1 MTDIWVDEEGNEY
14 TADELDFETPKLGPR
29 TEQGD
34 TASTKDYTRATLGLV
49 EDFLP
54 LGDYIVGAPA
64 AYIASKIT
72 GEPYE
77 GVREKM
83 KSRGQEAKEAVSQDL
98 PTVSS
103 IYNTAVPLSG
113 SLATLQ
119 GGIAAAGKAAP
130 TVLSAA
136 SKIPGAT
143 KAASAIGKGAQWLAD
158 KPVIRTALSTE
169 PLKSSAAMSGLVGAG
184 TAAVD
189 LAKGKGLERSTIDAV
204 SNAADTFAYM
214 YGGRA
219 LPYKAVPLAMAGYE
233 AITNPIE
240 RAVRSE
246 RPLTKEDF
254 ISDVMTGVVG
264 GKVARGTRASEKAL
278 VKGAKVVKQADLYK
292 DVTSQTT
299 GDIDAKAIQAYRGQK
314 NLRDVPLEA
323 NVATQASL
331 KTTLPKEIRKTAT
344 HHGNKAAEIGNKLKG
359 ELKKYSKG
367 ATTEDIRS
375 KRIRG
380 EQGIAT
386 AESNLLDRQRL
397 ITADRVK
404 KVFRGKDD
412 ELSAFLNKYAQVSAD
427 DTGVFVIPNIDDMS
441 PLKTEYVLEARRR
454 LSQESTQKGR
464 PLARKLSKDIYDL
477 FDDKATVNNLK
488 EANRLYSEAETL
500 KRASPDAIK
509 EGRLLS
515 DTSALKEISEEVGAN
530 RQLVSK
536 LLQNIE
542 DGVNTGSVSNS
553 VFTPKTLPDNIQNLL
568 KEYDYHRSMESIAKQ
583 ELVRK
588 GTMSSLSELEQRA
601 IAAPALGSNFAAYTG
616 IKETAG
622 WLGKH
627 LPRRADKAVLDFM
640 SNVPAD
646 KAIEALKAK
655 PGSIISDSMLAD
667 MLKETMS
674 KLPKK
679 GGK

>member
-1 MTDIWVDEEGNEY
+1 MTEIWVDEEGKEY
-14 TADELDFETPKLGPR
+14 TADDLDFETPKAKEKREG
-29 TEQGD
+29 
-34 TASTKDYTRATLGLV
+34 ASTRDYIRATAGLI

-54 LGDYIVGAPA
+54 FGDQIIKPSA
-64 AYIASKIT
+64 AGIASLLTGDPYGEVLSKIKQRS
-72 GEPYE
+72 EE
-77 GVREKM
+77 
-83 KSRGQEAKEAVSQDL
+83 SEAAVKKDL
-98 PTVSS
+98 PTISS
-103 IYNTAVPLSG
+103 IYNIAVPLSG
-113 SLATLQ
+113 SLAALQ
-119 GGIAAAGKAAP
+119 GGMTAAGKAAP

-136 SKIPGAT
+136 SKIPGAS
-143 KAASAIGKGAQWLAD
+143 KAASAVGKGASWLAD
-158 KPVIRTALSTE
+158 KPVIRTVLSTD
-169 PLKSSAAMSGLVGAG
+169 PLKSSAAMSGLVGSG
-184 TAAVD
+184 TAAID
-189 LAKGKGLERSTIDAV
+189 LAKGKNLGETVVDSL

-214 YGGRA
+214 YGGRV

-240 RAVRSE
+240 RAARGE
-246 RPLTKEDF
+246 RPLTKEGF
-254 ISDVMTGVVG
+254 ISDVMTGFVG
-264 GKVARGTRASEKAL
+264 GKVSRGNRASEKAL
-278 VKGAKVVKQADLYK
+278 VKGTKVVKQADLYK
-292 DVTSQTT
+292 DVTDQTT
-299 GDIDAKAIQAYRGQK
+299 GDIDVKAIQEYKGQK
-314 NLRDVPLEA
+314 NLRDIPLEA

-331 KTTLPKEIRKTAT
+331 KTTIPKEIRKTAT
-344 HHGNKAAEIGNKLKG
+344 HHGNKASEIGNRLKG

-367 ATTEDIRS
+367 ATTEEIRS

-380 EQGIAT
+380 EQGIAA
-386 AESNLLDRQRL
+386 AEANLLEQQRL
-397 ITADRVK
+397 ITADKVK
-404 KVFRGKDD
+404 KVFRGKDE
-412 ELSAFLNKYAQVSAD
+412 ELSAFLNKYAQVSSD
-427 DTGVFVIPNIDDMS
+427 DTGVFVIPNIDDMP
-441 PLKTEYVLEARRR
+441 PLKAEYVLEARRR

-500 KRASPDAIK
+500 KRASPEAIK

-515 DTSALKEISEEVGAN
+515 EASALKEVSEEVGAN

-536 LLQNIE
+536 LLQNLE

-588 GTMSSLSELEQRA
+588 GTRSALSELEQRA

-627 LPRRADKAVLDFM
+627 LPKKADKAVLDFI
-640 SNVPAD
+640 SNVPAG

-667 MLKETMS
+667 MLKETVS

>member
-1 MTDIWVDEEGNEY
+1 MVDIWVDEEGNEY
-14 TADELDFETPKLGPR
+14 TADELDFETPKAKGTR
-29 TEQGD
+29 EG
-34 TASTKDYTRATLGLV
+34 ASTRDYTRATAGLI

-77 GVREKM
+77 EVREKM

-98 PTVSS
+98 PTISS
-103 IYNTAVPLSG
+103 IYNIAVPLSG

-119 GGIAAAGKAAP
+119 GGMTAASKAAP
-130 TVLSAA
+130 TVLSVA

-143 KAASAIGKGAQWLAD
+143 KVASTVGKGAQWLAD
-158 KPVIRTALSTE
+158 KPVIRTALSTD

-189 LAKGKGLERSTIDAV
+189 LAKGKSLGEATVDAL
-204 SNAADTFAYM
+204 SKATDTFAYM

-219 LPYKAVPLAMAGYE
+219 LPYKAVPIAMAGYE
-233 AITNPIE
+233 AVTNPFE
-240 RAVRSE
+240 RALNQQK
-246 RPLTKEDF
+246 PITKEGF
-254 ISDVMTGVVG
+254 IGDIITGAAG
-264 GKVARGTRASEKAL
+264 GALARTARTTEGST
-278 VKGAKVVKQADLYK
+278 VKGSKLAKKADLYK
-292 DVTSQTT
+292 DVTDQSA
-299 GDIDAKAIQAYRGQK
+299 GDIDVKAIQEYKGQK
-314 NLRDVPLEA
+314 NLRDIPLEA

-331 KTTLPKEIRKTAT
+331 KTTIPKEIRKTAT
-344 HHGNKAAEIGNKLKG
+344 HHGNKAVEIGNKLKG

-367 ATTEDIRS
+367 ATTEEIRS

-380 EQGIAT
+380 EQGIAA
-386 AESNLLDRQRL
+386 AEANLLEQQKF
-397 ITADRVK
+397 ITADKVK

-412 ELSAFLNKYAQVSAD
+412 ELSAFLNKYAQVSSD
-427 DTGVFVIPNIDDMS
+427 DTGVFVIPNIDDM
-441 PLKTEYVLEARRR
+441 PRLKTEYVLEARRR

-477 FDDKATVNNLK
+477 FDDEATVNNLK

-500 KRASPDAIK
+500 KRASPEAIK

-515 DTSALKEISEEVGAN
+515 EASALKEVSEEAGAN

-553 VFTPKTLPDNIQNLL
+553 VFTPKTLPDDIQNLL
-568 KEYDYHRSMESIAKQ
+568 KVYDYHRTMEQIANQ

-588 GTMSSLSELEQRA
+588 GTQTAISELGQRA

-616 IKETAG
+616 VKETAG

-640 SNVPAD
+640 SNVPAG

-667 MLKETMS
+667 MLKETVS

>member
-1 MTDIWVDEEGNEY
+1 MTEIWVDEEGNEY
-14 TADELDFETPKLGPR
+14 TADELDFEAPKSER
-29 TEQGD
+29 VEQD
-34 TASTKDYTRATLGLV
+34 DIASTRDYTRATFGLV

-54 LGDYIVGAPA
+54 FGEQLVGVPA

-77 GVREKM
+77 EVRSKM
-83 KSRGQEAKEAVSQDL
+83 TARGKEARQAVKKDI
-98 PTVSS
+98 PTISNAYDIAVPISGTMASLAAGTGAVSS
-103 IYNTAVPLSG
+103 AVPVVAS
-113 SLATLQ
+113 
-119 GGIAAAGKAAP
+119 
-130 TVLSAA
+130 VA
-136 SKIPGAT
+136 SKIPGFS
-143 KAASAIGKGAQWLAD
+143 KMASGITKGAKWLAD
-158 KPVIRTALSTE
+158 KPVIRTALSTD
-169 PLKSSAAMSGLVGAG
+169 PLKSSAAMSSLVGTG
-184 TAAVD
+184 TAALD
-189 LAKGKGLERSTIDAV
+189 LAKGESLAKATKDAV
-204 SNAADTFAYM
+204 SNASDTFAYM
-214 YGGRA
+214 YGGRV

-233 AITNPIE
+233 AITNPID
-240 RAVRSE
+240 RLARSE
-246 RPLTKEDF
+246 KPLTKESF
-254 ISDVMTGVVG
+254 IGDVITGAAG
-264 GKVARGTRASEKAL
+264 GALARTARPADTST
-278 VKGAKVVKQADLYK
+278 VKGSKLAKQADLYK
-292 DVTSQTT
+292 DVTDQTT
-299 GDIDAKAIQAYRGQK
+299 GDLDVKAIQEYKGQK
-314 NLRDVPLEA
+314 NLRDIPLEA

-344 HHGNKAAEIGNKLKG
+344 HHGNKASEIGNKLKG

-367 ATTEDIRS
+367 ATTEEIRS

-380 EQGIAT
+380 EQGIAA
-386 AESNLLDRQRL
+386 AEANLLEQQRT
-397 ITADRVK
+397 ITADKVK

-412 ELSAFLNKYAQVSAD
+412 ELSAFLNKYAQVSSD
-427 DTGVFVIPNIDDMS
+427 DTGVFVIPNIDDMP
-441 PLKTEYVLEARRR
+441 PLKAEYVLEVRRR

-500 KRASPDAIK
+500 KRASPEAIK

-515 DTSALKEISEEVGAN
+515 EASALKEVSEEAGAN

-553 VFTPKTLPDNIQNLL
+553 VFTPKTLPDDIQNLL
-568 KEYDYHRSMESIAKQ
+568 KVYDYHRTMEQIANQ

-588 GTMSSLSELEQRA
+588 GTQTAISELGQRA

-616 IKETAG
+616 VKETAG

-667 MLKETMS
+667 MLKETVS